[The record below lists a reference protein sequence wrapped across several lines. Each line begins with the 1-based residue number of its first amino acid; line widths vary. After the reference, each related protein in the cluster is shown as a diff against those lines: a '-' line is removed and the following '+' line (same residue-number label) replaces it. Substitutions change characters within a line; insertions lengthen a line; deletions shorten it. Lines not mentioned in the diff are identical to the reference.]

1 MKVNSSEYLRKVK
14 PVLVKLRDRLLQE
27 YPYASILAQ
36 DSVTKNYSVSKTS
49 SGISMSERIIA
60 GFPER
65 EICHG
70 TRSGRH

>member
-36 DSVTKNYSVSKTS
+36 DSVTKNYLALKHIT
-49 SGISMSERIIA
+49 IYYRQHLHPLIQ
-60 GFPER
+60 
-65 EICHG
+65 
-70 TRSGRH
+70 TLRSQRLWKQIYSP